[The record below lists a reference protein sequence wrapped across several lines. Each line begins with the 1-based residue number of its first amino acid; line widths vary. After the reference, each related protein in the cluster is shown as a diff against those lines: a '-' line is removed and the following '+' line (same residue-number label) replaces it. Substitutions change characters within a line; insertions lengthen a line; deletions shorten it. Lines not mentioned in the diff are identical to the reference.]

1 MVTMGRIN
9 ATFRYRNQQEP
20 ETDPQTGFITG
31 SADSGEWSDGGMC
44 QVDRHIPAK
53 VLKGVDGMEY
63 TYTYD
68 LFILKPYD
76 SGDIRVGT
84 EIEVTMEDGSVDGFT
99 AQGVDNCR
107 RYIEVWG

>member
-1 MVTMGRIN
+1 
-9 ATFRYRNQQEP
+9 
-20 ETDPQTGFITG
+20 
-31 SADSGEWSDGGMC
+31 
-44 QVDRHIPAK
+44 
-53 VLKGVDGMEY
+53 MEY